1 MLNHVRSWLFVD
13 RLSRPV
19 VVLDR
24 LPGLYG
30 LKYDCVTACG
40 LQLYLC
46 FYKLNGSVI
55 FSYLGLPLI
64 ETNKPKVEDFMP
76 LVTNVNVDLSV
87 PQLFFLK
94 LVLWSSLT

>member
-30 LKYDCVTACG
+30 LKYDSATACR
-40 LQLYLC
+40 LPLYLC
-46 FYKLNGSVI
+46 SYKLVGSATPAVSFEGSI
-55 FSYLGLPLI
+55 TSLMRCATSEVESAPSTSAIPSSDALGAI
-64 ETNKPKVEDFMP
+64 RYRG
-76 LVTNVNVDLSV
+76 SA
-87 PQLFFLK
+87 
-94 LVLWSSLT
+94 